1 MKKYSGKKD
10 YSESLY
16 HAEASTYPGLPK
28 EFYYEGYVIGPIP
41 FDLDFGF
48 NDVNDFKDMND
59 FITYSEIF
67 NIYQFSKI

>member
-1 MKKYSGKKD
+1 MKKYEGKKD

-16 HAEASTYPGLPK
+16 YVQASTYPGLPK
-28 EFYYEGYVIGPIP
+28 GFYYEGYQIGPIP
-41 FDLDFGF
+41 FDYEFGF

-59 FITYSEIF
+59 FTQYSEIF